1 MKNSDLWMAMASG
14 IGMLEYNNINH
25 DHFPERKKQK
35 IRKTKSE
42 AFTDEER
49 RKRTKEKKRIKK
61 QKRR

>member
-1 MKNSDLWMAMASG
+1 MKNSDLWMAMAA
-14 IGMLEYNNINH
+14 GMLEYNNINH

-35 IRKTKSE
+35 FKKTKSE

-61 QKRR
+61 QKRG